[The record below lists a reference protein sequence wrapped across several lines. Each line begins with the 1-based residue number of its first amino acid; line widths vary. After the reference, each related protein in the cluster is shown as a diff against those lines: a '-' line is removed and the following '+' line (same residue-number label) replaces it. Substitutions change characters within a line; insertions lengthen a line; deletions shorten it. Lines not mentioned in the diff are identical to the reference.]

1 MGRRAIYFTYAEKQA
16 AARSRRRKNAELPSN
31 KHLRSQQ
38 NRRAYINRLASE
50 PVTGTTTVSY
60 PPPPTIPQVL
70 QALADIQLPTTRA
83 FSYAHRGDFGDFSVE
98 DLDRCRGP
106 PPYALPS
113 IWDDPAYLD
122 EEHFLTSYMAH
133 IAMSNVHSKR
143 PGYETITQVAHEVFV
158 NEVLSMLTRSI
169 SEWETA
175 ERIIGKRNGDTIEDR
190 LGNQYL
196 QWRARWVIDLAA
208 DYNALLL
215 GNDKF
220 LCTFVERWRHL
231 E

>member
-1 MGRRAIYFTYAEKQA
+1 M
-16 AARSRRRKNAELPSN
+16 
-31 KHLRSQQ
+31 LRSKPQLVVGVEKMLSSPAPSQ
-38 NRRAYINRLASE
+38 STKPQGLHQPPRLR
-50 PVTGTTTVSY
+50 TGDRHYDRIIPST
-60 PPPPTIPQVL
+60 PTIPQVL

-98 DLDRCRGP
+98 DLDRCQGP

-122 EEHFLTSYMAH
+122 EEHFFDILHGSYSHEQRSFEKARLRDY
-133 IAMSNVHSKR
+133 N
-143 PGYETITQVAHEVFV
+143 TVAHEVFV